1 MSEKLK
7 PCPFCGGSATLI
19 SNGRPD
25 SRRTGWKVF
34 CDDCGIATLLHTDKD
49 KSLKPFGGGI
59 DTTIQRRWMWGRG
72 ATCHGAESAQ

>member
-1 MSEKLK
+1 MSKGKLK

-34 CDDCGIATLLHTDKD
+34 CDDCGVATLLHTDKGKAVED
-49 KSLKPFGGGI
+49 WN
-59 DTTIQRRWMWGRG
+59 RRADDGKV
-72 ATCHGAESAQ
+72 